1 MSDEFARPNPR
12 PRQYGSGWRSPSPSW
27 LPKSI
32 DPATSSVQSLAT
44 RAASGIFESIF
55 DVSRTLPPHL
65 LLSLIY
71 RVAVLHLAARIVPM
85 IRKSSVGWGD
95 GMDESVAT
103 GFWDGRSL
111 GEEPTVGMR
120 ARLD

>member
-1 MSDEFARPNPR
+1 
-12 PRQYGSGWRSPSPSW
+12 
-27 LPKSI
+27 
-32 DPATSSVQSLAT
+32 
-44 RAASGIFESIF
+44 
-55 DVSRTLPPHL
+55 
-65 LLSLIY
+65 
-71 RVAVLHLAARIVPM
+71 M